1 MRKREK
7 EKQKA
12 PSPMR
17 LQGKTDKFR
26 LHTRKNSC
34 KGRSQHCQPANLPL
48 IGAMPLMVAIPNR

>member
-26 LHTRKNSC
+26 LHARKTAAKAVASTV
-34 KGRSQHCQPANLPL
+34 SQPICHS
-48 IGAMPLMVAIPNR
+48 